1 MKLTSRIRQARH
13 HAGFSQQEMS
23 ERIGVTRGAVANWES
38 HGDIAPTVAHMLE
51 LARLTGVNFEW
62 LATGQGAM
70 TAAESASGDDRLAGD
85 VVRDGDERWL
95 LQLFREVPK
104 RQRPLLLDVV
114 EVHARKRQA

>member
-23 ERIGVTRGAVANWES
+23 ERIGITRGAVANWES
-38 HGDIAPTVAHMLE
+38 HGDIAPTVDHMLK
-51 LARLTGVNFEW
+51 LARLTGVSFEW
-62 LATGQGAM
+62 LATGHGSM
-70 TAAESASGDDRLAGD
+70 TRDGNSAGPLPPSDDL
-85 VVRDGDERWL
+85 VRDGDERWL

-104 RQRPLLLDVV
+104 RQRPLVLDVV

>member
-1 MKLTSRIRQARH
+1 MKLTQRIRDARH

-38 HGDIAPTVAHMLE
+38 HGDIVPTVAHMLK

-62 LATGQGAM
+62 LATGHGSMNHEGAS
-70 TAAESASGDDRLAGD
+70 TAQVPPGD

-104 RQRPLLLDVV
+104 RQRSLVLDVV